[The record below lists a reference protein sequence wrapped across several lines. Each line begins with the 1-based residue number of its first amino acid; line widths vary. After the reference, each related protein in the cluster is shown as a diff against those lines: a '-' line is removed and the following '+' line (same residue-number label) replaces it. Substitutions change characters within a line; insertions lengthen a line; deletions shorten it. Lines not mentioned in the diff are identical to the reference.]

1 MISITVG
8 ITLLLF
14 MVIGIYLMKHD
25 WEFSGASLSGIGTL
39 GLIFH
44 ITLISLRAYNYEQF
58 ITQRTSFEQTLQESR
73 INGSELES
81 ASIAKDVAE
90 WNRILASTQYD
101 SKTFFLSQYIDK
113 RFDTLE
119 PIK

>member
-1 MISITVG
+1 MISIIVLIILVLFLVVG
-8 ITLLLF
+8 IRLMHLEWGFLGVLLT
-14 MVIGIYLMKHD
+14 
-25 WEFSGASLSGIGTL
+25 SIGTL

-44 ITLISLRAYNYEQF
+44 LLILSLKVYTYEQF
-58 ITQRTSFEQTLQESR
+58 VVQRESFEQTLHESR
-73 INGSELES
+73 INGRELES
-81 ASIAKDVAE
+81 AAIIKDVAE
-90 WNRILASTQYD
+90 WNRVLASVQYD

>member
-14 MVIGIYLMKHD
+14 VVIGIYLMNHD
-25 WEFSGASLSGIGTL
+25 WDILGFISLSIGTL

-58 ITQRTSFEQTLQESR
+58 IAQRESFEQTLQESR

-81 ASIAKDVAE
+81 ASIVKDVAE

-101 SKTFFLSQYIDK
+101 SKTFFLGQYIDK
-113 RFDTLE
+113 RFETLE